1 MLLWHRFSLLHTL
14 LPQFNFLHF
23 LRFSTLTRKY
33 LFFCTYCSLVI
44 FMFTHI
50 YHRSFLLFIVMKH
63 TLQYFLLVLFRSP
76 LFSLLP
82 MSDVATES
90 LLIYTS
96 SEFISSSL
104 LFWIEF
110 FSLFS
115 CLSFCSLDS
124 LFTLS
129 LFTYCIRQ
137 CNLHKFMLVCLL
149 HCNAINR

>member
-90 LLIYTS
+90 LLICIS
-96 SEFISSSL
+96 PELISSSPLFFWSKFFLCLPL
-104 LFWIEF
+104 LFEPVK
-110 FSLFS
+110 SLHFNVMKS
-115 CLSFCSLDS
+115 
-124 LFTLS
+124 
-129 LFTYCIRQ
+129 II
-137 CNLHKFMLVCLL
+137 LL
-149 HCNAINR
+149 

>member
-50 YHRSFLLFIVMKH
+50 YHRSFLLFILVKH
-63 TLQYFLLVLFRSP
+63 TLRYFLLGLFGSP
-76 LFSLLP
+76 FFSSLP

-90 LLIYTS
+90 LLICTS

-104 LFWIEF
+104 LFFWNKF
-110 FSLFS
+110 FCLPLLFEPVKSLHFNVMKS
-115 CLSFCSLDS
+115 
-124 LFTLS
+124 
-129 LFTYCIRQ
+129 II
-137 CNLHKFMLVCLL
+137 LL
-149 HCNAINR
+149 